1 MCISLVVPLKTH
13 AGGGVPKRLTEVP
26 PMPEQLS
33 KLLSRL
39 QANLPQ
45 FTRGELVIMVIL
57 AVAVVAA
64 GLFVLLKPRT

>member
-1 MCISLVVPLKTH
+1 
-13 AGGGVPKRLTEVP
+13 
-26 PMPEQLS
+26 MPEQLS

-64 GLFVLLKPRT
+64 GLFVLMKPRT